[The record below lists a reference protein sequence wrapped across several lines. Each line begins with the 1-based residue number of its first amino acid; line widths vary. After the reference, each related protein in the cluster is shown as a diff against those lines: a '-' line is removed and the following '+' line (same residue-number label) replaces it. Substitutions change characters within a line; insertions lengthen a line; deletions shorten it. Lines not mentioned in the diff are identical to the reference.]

1 MRHELRAR
9 VRCQVDFDAPLAR
22 MSTYRIGGPAAAV
35 VSPTSAAD
43 VSAVVSFTAEA
54 GVPWFALGLGSNL
67 LFADEG
73 YDGVVIRLGKELAS
87 VRMGGPEETVWTV
100 GAGLPTPLLA
110 KRTAAAGMSGL
121 HRLVG
126 VPGSVGGGVFMNAG
140 AHGQEFQDVVESVS
154 IVDESGEER
163 VVSREEIP
171 WAYRR
176 SGLEGVVVSAKLRF
190 SPADPQVLQREFKRY
205 ITLRREKTPF
215 DRPCCGSVFQN
226 PDPGEVGGIE
236 GLNPPY
242 TAGRLIEAVG
252 LKGFSIGGAEVSPMH
267 ANYIVNVGGAS
278 AGDVRGVVSEVQQRV
293 RDRFG
298 VVLKRE
304 VKFIDTGT
312 GAHN

>member
-43 VSAVVSFTAEA
+43 VRAVVLFAAEA

-87 VRMGGPEETVWTV
+87 VEMGSPEDTVWSV

-154 IVDESGEER
+154 IVDASGEGR
-163 VVSREEIP
+163 VVKKKSFAIVLTPLKSR
-171 WAYRR
+171 
-176 SGLEGVVVSAKLRF
+176 
-190 SPADPQVLQREFKRY
+190 
-205 ITLRREKTPF
+205 ITL
-215 DRPCCGSVFQN
+215 G
-226 PDPGEVGGIE
+226 
-236 GLNPPY
+236 
-242 TAGRLIEAVG
+242 
-252 LKGFSIGGAEVSPMH
+252 
-267 ANYIVNVGGAS
+267 
-278 AGDVRGVVSEVQQRV
+278 
-293 RDRFG
+293 
-298 VVLKRE
+298 
-304 VKFIDTGT
+304 
-312 GAHN
+312 